1 MGTQIIII
9 LICLG
14 GFLIIY
20 PYLALSKIW
29 QLLEKIEKHNKSIND
44 KLFEMIQK
52 EVE

>member
-1 MGTQIIII
+1 MGTQIVII

-29 QLLEKIEKHNKSIND
+29 QLLEKIEKHNKSINEALV
-44 KLFEMIQK
+44 KLIEK
-52 EVE
+52 